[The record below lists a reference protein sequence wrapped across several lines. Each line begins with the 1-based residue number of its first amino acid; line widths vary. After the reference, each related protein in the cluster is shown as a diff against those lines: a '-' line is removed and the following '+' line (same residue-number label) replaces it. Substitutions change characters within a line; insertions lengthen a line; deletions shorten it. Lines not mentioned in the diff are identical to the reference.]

1 MKFVHIAD
9 MHFDSPFINLSE
21 RENLGDLRR
30 LEQRKIL
37 KKVIEYVKQNNI
49 KYLFI
54 VGDLY
59 EHKYIKKTTIE
70 YINSLFREIPETYI
84 FIAPGNHDPIIK
96 NSYYNQFNWSK
107 NVKIFNSKIEKFETE
122 EANIYGFGFSD
133 FYCIDSGIEN
143 YNIEKGE
150 KINILEIHGTI
161 DVANIED
168 KQYNT
173 MSKKMLLEKG
183 FDYIAMGHIH
193 KKFYNTD
200 LEQKIVYPGST
211 ISLGFDEIGE
221 HGMIVGNL
229 EKSKLELEF
238 IPLDEEE
245 FVEKEI
251 NVTELI
257 SKEELIE
264 KINELDIKSNQYI
277 KIILK
282 GSRKF
287 EINPYEII
295 KLVENERIIKI
306 KDKTNL
312 FQDVEKMSNSNT
324 LKGLFI
330 KKMLQ
335 KLKEENITEENKE
348 EIEKAIE
355 VGLEA
360 LE

>member
-9 MHFDSPFINLSE
+9 MHFDSPFINLSD
-21 RENLGDLRR
+21 RETLGDLRR
-30 LEQRKIL
+30 LEQRKAF
-37 KKVIEYVKQNNI
+37 KKVIEYIKQNNI

-59 EHKYIKKTTIE
+59 DHKYIKKTTIE
-70 YINSLFREIPETYI
+70 YINNLFREIPETQV
-84 FIAPGNHDPIIK
+84 FIAPGNHDPIVK
-96 NSYYNQFNWSK
+96 NSYYNQFNWNK
-107 NVKIFNSKIEKFETE
+107 NVKIFNSKIEKVETE

-133 FYCIDSGIEN
+133 FYCTDSGIEN
-143 YNIEKGE
+143 FNIEE
-150 KINILEIHGTI
+150 SDKINLLEIHGTI
-161 DVANIED
+161 DGANIED
-168 KQYNT
+168 KQYNA

-221 HGMIVGNL
+221 HGMIVGNI
-229 EKSKLELEF
+229 EKGKVELEF

-245 FVEKEI
+245 FIEKEI
-251 NVTELI
+251 EVTDLI

-264 KINELDIKSNQYI
+264 KVNALDFKNNQYI

-287 EINPYEII
+287 EINTYEII

-312 FQDVEKMSNSNT
+312 FHDLEKMSNSNT
-324 LKGLFI
+324 LKGLFV

-335 KLKEENITEENKE
+335 KLKEENITEESKV